1 MKITN
6 TQPGPRGVNTVNGP
20 VLVEPGETVEVEIFE
35 REKEHLEAAAWFKIE
50 GSYTAN
56 GKAAG
61 SSDLKA
67 AATDATAEI
76 ADLKR
81 QLAEKDAEIAALKAA
96 DEPDRDELKKQA
108 DELGIEYPSNVKTA
122 KLKELIDAKLAE

>member
-20 VLVEPGETVEVEIFE
+20 VLVEPGETADVEIFE
-35 REKEHLEAAAWFKIE
+35 REKEHLEAAAWFKVE

-67 AATDATAEI
+67 AATDAASEI

-81 QLAEKDAEIAALKAA
+81 QLAEKDAEIAALKA
-96 DEPDRDELKKQA
+96 DEPDRDELKRQA

>member
-20 VLVEPGETVEVEIFE
+20 VLVERGETVEVKVFSRE
-35 REKEHLEAAAWFKIE
+35 REHIEAAGWFKVDGE
-50 GSYTAN
+50 YTED
-56 GKAAG
+56 GKP
-61 SSDLKA
+61 SEPVDLKA

-108 DELGIEYPSNVKTA
+108 TELGIEYPANVKTE